1 MEMLAFLIWAL
12 SGKNNS
18 LSLPEQFMT
27 TIALS
32 ALLLTVFPQVS
43 VAQSVEIYSTPQQ
56 ALEIKH
62 QIQNL
67 EAGPPAYPRDTED
80 TKIFTLR
87 NYLISKNSP
96 LADHVEM
103 LLLQPNWKLILAISH
118 AESNMCKREL
128 GHNCWGIGGGNHR
141 KYPSYNEAIADAN
154 KVISRYVNKGYDTP
168 EEMLRTYVGW
178 NNPTWV
184 IATNNILNQLEQLEL

>member
-1 MEMLAFLIWAL
+1 
-12 SGKNNS
+12 
-18 LSLPEQFMT
+18 MT

-43 VAQSVEIYSTPQQ
+43 VAQSVEIYSTQQ
-56 ALEIKH
+56 KTLEIKH

-67 EAGPPAYPRDTED
+67 ETESPAYPRDILGTRVYA
-80 TKIFTLR
+80 LR
-87 NYLISKNSP
+87 NYLISKDSP

-103 LLLQPNWKLILAISH
+103 LLLQPTWKLTLAISH
-118 AESNMCKREL
+118 AESNMCKREV

-154 KVISRYVNKGYDTP
+154 AVIQRYMDRGHTGP
-168 EEMLRTYVGW
+168 ETMLPIYVGW
-178 NNPTWV
+178 NNPNWV
-184 IATNNILNQLEQLEL
+184 IATNNILDELEQLEL